1 MSRASIGRFL
11 RQFPLLNRVV
21 RRVHAFVF
29 PSGQVSYAYK
39 HIGADRA
46 GDEAQRLRA
55 SWQSDLIPARQREL
69 VDRQLALYREG
80 KPIDV
85 FDVFAEALLGLSR
98 HAGGAST
105 PRTLLEIG
113 CSSGFYSEV
122 IQIKGLNFTY
132 SGCDYSPAF
141 IKLGQEHYPGLPLS
155 IEDATALTHDDASFE
170 VVVSGCC
177 LLHIPEFEKAISETA
192 RVAKQFAV
200 FHRTPVVTG
209 LPHQYFHKKAYG
221 VDTVEIHFNEEQLLD
236 MFNAHGLKLLH
247 TLTLSQSAVAGHPD
261 AQRYDRT
268 YVCEK
273 VNRAV

>member
-1 MSRASIGRFL
+1 MIRAQIGRVL
-11 RQFPLLNRVV
+11 RQFPRLNRVV
-21 RRVHAFVF
+21 RRLHAIVF

-39 HIGADRA
+39 HIDDDRA
-46 GDEAQRLRA
+46 SAEARRLRA
-55 SWQSDLIPARQREL
+55 SWQSDLMPSRQREL
-69 VDRQLALYREG
+69 VDRQLALYRQG

-85 FDVFAEALLGLSR
+85 FDVFVEALLSLGR
-98 HAGGAST
+98 HQTVPDGA
-105 PRTLLEIG
+105 RTLLEVG

-122 IQIKGLNFTY
+122 IRIKGLNFTY
-132 SGCDYSPAF
+132 SGCDYSAAF
-141 IKLGQEHYPGLPLS
+141 IDLGQKCYPGLPLS
-155 IEDATALTHDDASFE
+155 VQDATALIHEDASFD

-192 RVAKQFAV
+192 RVAKQFAI

-221 VDTVEIHFNEEQLLD
+221 VETVEIHFNEEQLLA
-236 MFNAHGLKLLH
+236 MFHAHGLKPLQ
-247 TLTLSQSAVAGHPD
+247 TFTLSQSAVVEHPG

-273 VNRAV
+273 VNRVN